1 MGNLCLRA
9 SGIFP
14 ASPTSLRWLGAE
26 AGVFQNGVREC
37 IHCSRVQGQT
47 VLTYSGEVPVVW
59 NEVAPNVT
67 FVIVV

>member
-1 MGNLCLRA
+1 MGNLCLGA

-14 ASPTSLRWLGAE
+14 ASPTSLRWLGAG
-26 AGVFQNGVREC
+26 AGGFQNGVREC

-47 VLTYSGEVPVVW
+47 VLTYLREVPVVW